1 MAETREETISRG
13 MPLIKTLQDAGIQAS
28 LYARGPAGKDIFMVG
43 KAPGIPGMIMIWPG
57 AEHVEVTAH
66 TDPELHQ
73 AVLVV
78 NEPKRTISQNVQFE
92 IGWRSEEPSLDRIND
107 SSFRRL
113 FTIAMPAGTTFSV
126 TKKRLVSGTKKHAGG
141 RYDTRSMEHYIACA
155 TVTARTKATE
165 QALLMG
171 KDEVSQ
177 FVAMLPSTPTT
188 VKGAHRIL
196 RPSGI
201 SAKAVRQGEWFFTPA
216 TKEEIALLHAI
227 NYRRDSYAMRR
238 DHKSRYMRLEM
249 GSSHMAE
256 HMEIGRAGTEYV
268 KGVIRDTRAGH
279 HRDLFLETWHRVV
292 RNTEVTVTSTTAAAR
307 ANQPQRRW
315 D

>member
-1 MAETREETISRG
+1 MATREETIERG

-43 KAPGIPGMIMIWPG
+43 KTPGIPGMIMIWPG
-57 AEHVEVTAH
+57 AEHVEVETH
-66 TDPELHQ
+66 TDPDLHQ

-78 NEPKRTISQNVQFE
+78 KEPKRTISQNVQFE
-92 IGWRSEEPSLDRIND
+92 IGWRSEEPSLDRISD
-107 SSFRRL
+107 SSFQRH
-113 FTIAMPAGTTFSV
+113 FNIAMPAGTTFSV
-126 TKKRLVSGTKKHAGG
+126 TKKRIVTGEKRHAGG
-141 RYDTRSMEHYIACA
+141 RYDTRGLTHYTARA

-196 RPSGI
+196 RPNGI

-216 TKEEIALLHAI
+216 TKEEIALLHEI
-227 NYRRDSYAMRR
+227 NPRSNTHRRRRDRN
-238 DHKSRYMRLEM
+238 SRYMRLEA

-256 HMEIGRAGTEYV
+256 HMEIGRAGAEYV